1 MDAAALAGL
10 PPSSA
15 ARYKAFLTASY
26 PPEALAAHLGD
37 ALPGAP
43 LLEPASRE
51 RLLLALSA
59 SAKVFAAGLVE
70 EAVALRARDGGGGG
84 GGGGLEG
91 YLSEAWR
98 RRMLEGAPGSGRAR
112 EAAGA
117 ARGAALRELL
127 AAASHSHAAGQH
139 AGGAKKKKR
148 LKRAEAAAAP

>member
-84 GGGGLEG
+84 GGGLEG
-91 YLSEAWR
+91 DLSEAWR

-117 ARGAALRELL
+117 VRGAALRELL